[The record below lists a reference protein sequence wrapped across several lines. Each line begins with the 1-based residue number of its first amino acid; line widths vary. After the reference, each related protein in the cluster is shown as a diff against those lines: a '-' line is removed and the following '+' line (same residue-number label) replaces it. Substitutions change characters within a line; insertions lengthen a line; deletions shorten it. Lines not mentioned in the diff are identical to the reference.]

1 MRRIFLEPLTCE
13 LVFLELDLDLVFLE
27 ALTHELSMSNG

>member
-1 MRRIFLEPLTCE
+1 MRRIFLEPLTHE